1 MKLRSVCAL
10 SILVSAMAFPVAIH
24 AHDFQDAKSY
34 NTDSYLSDDIA
45 AVQYYIHN
53 TKDDSEHSSDKS
65 KDKSSKHVDE
75 HKKKD
80 NDKKENKDNSSK
92 KEDKDTPSF
101 KGHLRLSI
109 TNDSREEMIRKLNRF
124 WAGHGLAG
132 QGEAAVNAGI
142 RHNIDPYI
150 LAAISMT
157 ESTGGDYNAGSH
169 NAWGRKASGGGWCNW
184 GSWSEALD
192 NEAAYLA
199 NNYLD
204 RGITSLSSIARIYCP
219 PTSGHWCSEVLQH
232 QREVAN
238 R

>member
-34 NTDSYLSDDIA
+34 STDSYLSDDIA

-53 TKDDSEHSSDKS
+53 TKDDNEHSSDKS

-80 NDKKENKDNSSK
+80 NDKKENKDNSK
-92 KEDKDTPSF
+92 KEDSDIPSF
-101 KGHLRLSI
+101 KGHLRLAI

-169 NAWGRKASGGGWCNW
+169 NAWGRKSSGGGWCNW